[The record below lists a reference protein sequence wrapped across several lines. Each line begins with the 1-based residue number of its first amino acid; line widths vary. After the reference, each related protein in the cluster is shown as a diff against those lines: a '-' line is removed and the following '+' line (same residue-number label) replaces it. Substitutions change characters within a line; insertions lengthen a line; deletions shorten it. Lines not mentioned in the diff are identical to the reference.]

1 MLGGD
6 QVPVEVLIIKEQET
20 AIHEGNIKDASLKR
34 CSYRDVDGLEA
45 QSLPQAQST
54 LYNEKTVCQHLIV
67 KKRVTLTF
75 PKRSVQMPVTY
86 RLAKDYNVAA
96 NIIRA
101 QVAPNQIGKLV
112 VELSG
117 DIDQLDA
124 ALDWMR
130 SQDIGVSFA
139 SREIMIDEDTCV
151 HCGLCTGVCP
161 TEALT
166 LDPQSFKLT
175 FTRSRC
181 IVCEQCIPTC
191 PVQAISTNF

>member
-1 MLGGD
+1 MDVLGNDFCRSRIPSRGD
-6 QVPVEVLIIKEQET
+6 RTPYNQRKTIRPVWL
-20 AIHEGNIKDASLKR
+20 AGNK
-34 CSYRDVDGLEA
+34 
-45 QSLPQAQST
+45 P
-54 LYNEKTVCQHLIV
+54 V

-75 PKRSVQMPVTY
+75 PRRSVQMPVTY
-86 RLAKDYNVAA
+86 RLAKDFNVAA

-101 QVAPNQIGKLV
+101 QVAPNQVGKLV

-139 SREIMIDEDTCV
+139 SREIVIDEESCV

-166 LDPQSFKLT
+166 LNPESFKLS

-191 PVQAISTNF
+191 PVQAISTNL

>member
-1 MLGGD
+1 M
-6 QVPVEVLIIKEQET
+6 
-20 AIHEGNIKDASLKR
+20 
-34 CSYRDVDGLEA
+34 
-45 QSLPQAQST
+45 
-54 LYNEKTVCQHLIV
+54 

-75 PKRSVQMPVTY
+75 PRRMVQMPITY
-86 RLAKDYNVAA
+86 RLAKDFNIAA

-101 QVAPNQIGKLV
+101 QVAPNQVGKVV

-130 SQDIGVSFA
+130 SQDIAVSLA
-139 SREIMIDEDTCV
+139 NREILIDEDTCV

-166 LDPQSFKLT
+166 LDPKTFMLN

-181 IVCEQCIPTC
+181 IVCEQCVPTC

>member
-1 MLGGD
+1 M
-6 QVPVEVLIIKEQET
+6 
-20 AIHEGNIKDASLKR
+20 
-34 CSYRDVDGLEA
+34 
-45 QSLPQAQST
+45 
-54 LYNEKTVCQHLIV
+54 

-75 PKRSVQMPVTY
+75 PKRAVQIPITY
-86 RLAKDYNVAA
+86 RLAKDFNVAA

-117 DIDQLDA
+117 DIDELDA
-124 ALDWMR
+124 AIEWMR
-130 SQDIGVSFA
+130 SHHINVSMNLG
-139 SREIMIDEDTCV
+139 EITIDEELCV

-161 TEALT
+161 TEALSLHPET
-166 LDPQSFKLT
+166 FKLT

-191 PVQAISTNF
+191 PVQAISTNL

>member
-1 MLGGD
+1 M
-6 QVPVEVLIIKEQET
+6 
-20 AIHEGNIKDASLKR
+20 
-34 CSYRDVDGLEA
+34 
-45 QSLPQAQST
+45 
-54 LYNEKTVCQHLIV
+54 

-86 RLAKDYNVAA
+86 RLAKDFNVAA

-101 QVAPNQIGKLV
+101 QVAPNQVGTLV

-124 ALDWMR
+124 ALEWMQ
-130 SQDIGVSFA
+130 SQKIGVSL
-139 SREIMIDEDTCV
+139 SNLEILIDEEVCV
-151 HCGLCTGVCP
+151 DCGLCTGVCP
-161 TEALT
+161 TEALSLHPDT
-166 LDPQSFKLT
+166 FRLH

-191 PVQAISTNF
+191 PVQAISTNL

>member
-1 MLGGD
+1 M
-6 QVPVEVLIIKEQET
+6 
-20 AIHEGNIKDASLKR
+20 
-34 CSYRDVDGLEA
+34 
-45 QSLPQAQST
+45 
-54 LYNEKTVCQHLIV
+54 
-67 KKRVTLTF
+67 KKRLTLTF
-75 PKRSVQMPVTY
+75 PKRTIQMPVTY
-86 RLAKDYNVAA
+86 RLAKDFNVAA

-124 ALDWMR
+124 AIEWMR
-130 SQDIGVSFA
+130 SHDINVSLID
-139 SREIMIDEDTCV
+139 REILIDETSCV
-151 HCGLCTGVCP
+151 DCGLCTGVCP

-166 LDPQSFKLT
+166 LNPDTFRLN

-191 PVQAISTNF
+191 PVQAISTNL